1 MRGRDGGKQET
12 GSSRLVRAV
21 EHYELVVVV
30 VKMEPDGGELREL
43 VLERHLLQ

>member
-30 VKMEPDGGELREL
+30 KMEPDGGELREL